1 MQQPYSDTN
10 AGLHYDLHLEIDPKT
25 SYAAVS
31 GSIAYQSPLPQ
42 LERARFYLHK
52 QFNVQVLEGKRI
64 LGYQFET
71 GGESQIPNLPQAG
84 TLDVYFNPPLGS
96 RDTALI
102 QFEYNG
108 YIDLWSPESANVITP
123 EWTELGLYLP
133 WFPLQYDSGSPSEL
147 TFTLKV
153 SCPPEYRVSSFGR
166 CLTNDGV
173 CFFNW
178 PHPTTDIVVTVG
190 QNGEHRT
197 FESETS
203 RVHLNANTFG
213 EQAAANLGEDL
224 LWTLERYS
232 GWFGPIRPAEFT
244 LIESPRQIGGGYA
257 RRGMVVLAGINER
270 DYLDQREAYLRY
282 LAHEAAHAW
291 WWQAPTDSWEDWLN
305 ESFAEYSAL
314 LAVRERYG
322 SEIFE
327 RFIERKR
334 ERVSN
339 AAPVWGFDRSDTAT
353 PEKKNAVDRILYDK
367 GPLLLH
373 DLSERI
379 GSQRFLELCRGM
391 LWSGVNETGH
401 LLDLLE
407 ELEDNPVR
415 QWMENRLKNSKD

>member
-25 SYAAVS
+25 GFAAIS
-31 GSIAYQSPLPQ
+31 GSLAYHSPQPL

-52 QFNVQVLEGKRI
+52 QFNIQSIEGKRV
-64 LGYQFET
+64 LGYQFEI
-71 GGESQIPNLPQAG
+71 GGEPQNLHLPQAG
-84 TLDVYFNPPLGS
+84 TLDIYFDPPLGNG
-96 RDTALI
+96 DTALI

-108 YIDLWSPESANVITP
+108 FITLWPPESANIITP
-123 EWTELGLYLP
+123 EWAELGMYLP
-133 WFPLQYDSGSPSEL
+133 WFPLQYNGGSPSEL

-153 SCPPEYRVSSFGR
+153 SCPPEYHVSSLGR
-166 CLTNDGV
+166 CSTEDGV

-178 PHPTTDIVVTVG
+178 PHPTTDIVVTAG
-190 QNGEHRT
+190 KESETRM

-203 RVHLNANTFG
+203 RVHMSASTFG
-213 EQAAANLGEDL
+213 EQAAANLGDDL

-244 LIESPRQIGGGYA
+244 LIESPRQSGGGYA
-257 RRGMVVLAGINER
+257 RRGIVVLAGLNER

-291 WWQAPTDSWEDWLN
+291 WWQAPSDTWEDWLN

-327 RFIERKR
+327 RFLDRKR
-334 ERVSN
+334 ERVSYN
-339 AAPVWGFDRSDTAT
+339 KALWGFDRSDHST
-353 PEKKNAVDRILYDK
+353 PEKQTTIERMLYDK

-373 DLSERI
+373 DLAEKI

-391 LWSGVNETGH
+391 LWSGVTHTAH

-407 ELEDNPVR
+407 ELEEGQVR
-415 QWMENRLKNSKD
+415 QWMENELKTPEE